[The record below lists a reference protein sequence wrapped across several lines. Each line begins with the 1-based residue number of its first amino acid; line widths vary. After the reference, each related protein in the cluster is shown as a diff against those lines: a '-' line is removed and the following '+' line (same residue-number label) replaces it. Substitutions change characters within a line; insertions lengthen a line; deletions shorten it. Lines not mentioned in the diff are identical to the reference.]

1 MFAKMSQETGHRRGT
16 GHACA
21 TTSSKGT
28 ELLINS
34 YWSIVRVQL
43 LCNVLLAS
51 AVQPRE
57 SDVASLVAQLVKN
70 LPAMQETPVRF
81 LGWED
86 LLETG

>member
-1 MFAKMSQETGHRRGT
+1 MFAKMSQETGRRRGT

-28 ELLINS
+28 ELFINS
-34 YWSIVRVQL
+34 YWSIVAFQCLVSV
-43 LCNVLLAS
+43 C
-51 AVQPRE
+51 VQPRE